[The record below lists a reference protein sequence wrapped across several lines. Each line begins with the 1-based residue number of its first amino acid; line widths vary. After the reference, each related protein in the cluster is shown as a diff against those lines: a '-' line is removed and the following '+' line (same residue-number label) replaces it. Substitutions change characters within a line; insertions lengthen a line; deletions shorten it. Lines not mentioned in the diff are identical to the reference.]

1 MQRNQTAENPTPETP
16 SKKKGCKRGVQRVQT
31 CIESF
36 INLLQ
41 RSIDTSGCHPLKAL
55 IRKAWNKSPS
65 FAINNNLCLQNAQK
79 TNKSQQHPLLEWK
92 AEAKN
97 KHKIKNPPCSIL
109 FVFLDLLRLT
119 SDCKGLRNTNP
130 SNNHK
135 FRKTPNQIHPQGP
148 G

>member
-1 MQRNQTAENPTPETP
+1 VQRNQTAENPTPETP
-16 SKKKGCKRGVQRVQT
+16 SKKKRCKRGVQRVQT

-41 RSIDTSGCHPLKAL
+41 RSIDTSGYHPLKAL

-97 KHKIKNPPCSIL
+97 KHKIKKPT
-109 FVFLDLLRLT
+109 VLDPVRLPR
-119 SDCKGLRNTNP
+119 SFAIEKRL
-130 SNNHK
+130 
-135 FRKTPNQIHPQGP
+135 
-148 G
+148 